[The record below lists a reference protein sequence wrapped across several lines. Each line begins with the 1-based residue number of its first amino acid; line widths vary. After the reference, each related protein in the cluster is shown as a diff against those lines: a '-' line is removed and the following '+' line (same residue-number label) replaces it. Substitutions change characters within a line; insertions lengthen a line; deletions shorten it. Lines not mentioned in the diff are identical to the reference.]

1 MTSFHCYDNSD
12 VIATLVITN
21 FHLYLMQ
28 LWWQFF
34 QVFVYG
40 DVPRAQTLEVLTLK
54 NSIAPPKYRRRKNFK
69 LRMTTNKWSWSGP
82 EMHRD
87 WKRCLSAS
95 DKKKK
100 DKTSSTTIRLKDEIV
115 EVRVEKWKEGS
126 FNLAL
131 CRASLQPKIGTQ
143 KDCTGYTPDQH
154 QCLQYGR
161 KRC

>member
-40 DVPRAQTLEVLTLK
+40 DVPRAQTWEVLTLK
-54 NSIAPPKYRRRKNFK
+54 NSIAPPNTGEGRTSSCGWQR
-69 LRMTTNKWSWSGP
+69 TSGADLAQKCT
-82 EMHRD
+82 EIENAAFQHQTI
-87 WKRCLSAS
+87 
-95 DKKKK
+95 KK

-161 KRC
+161 KGC